1 MQYVFSMTT
10 RMVTIVLVCAMAL
23 CVLLFLLGIEI
34 GVRYMAP
41 AKVPSTSPAP
51 ASAAAMVEQAPIAAD
66 AGSESVVRSVSD
78 PAGASP
84 APASSNN

>member
-10 RMVTIVLVCAMAL
+10 RMVTIVLVCATAL

-41 AKVPSTSPAP
+41 AKAP
-51 ASAAAMVEQAPIAAD
+51 PTTLVAPAAMVEQAPIATD

-78 PAGASP
+78 PASASP

>member
-1 MQYVFSMTT
+1 MQYVFSMTA

-23 CVLLFLLGIEI
+23 CVLLFLLGVEI
-34 GVRYMAP
+34 GVRYVAP
-41 AKVPSTSPAP
+41 AKAPSTSPVP
-51 ASAAAMVEQAPIAAD
+51 AAAMVEQAPIAAD
-66 AGSESVVRSVSD
+66 AGSESAVRPVSD

>member
-1 MQYVFSMTT
+1 MQYVFSMTA

-41 AKVPSTSPAP
+41 AKAPSTSPVSP
-51 ASAAAMVEQAPIAAD
+51 AAMVQQGSVATD
-66 AGSESVVRSVSD
+66 VGSESVARSASD

-84 APASSNN
+84 TPASSNN